1 MNINTRTLLRTTA
14 WHSPHIS
21 GTLTIPAFF
30 KNTVYLLK
38 LNIHMTIT
46 LIWNTFT
53 VISILS
59 GKQSNLVGL
68 SHFCKTVRIQN

>member
-1 MNINTRTLLRTTA
+1 MA
-14 WHSPHIS
+14 
-21 GTLTIPAFF
+21 
-30 KNTVYLLK
+30 
-38 LNIHMTIT
+38 IT

-68 SHFCKTVRIQN
+68 SHFCKTVIIQN